1 MKGLETPTLTPV
13 TLRRVIWIQ
22 VALTVIGLIVWGLA
36 RNRLGLLSFTFGAL
50 ISTACFFLLTRAI
63 SAASTGRISAVTAV
77 TSVLRL
83 LIAGVII
90 HVILRTY
97 EVLPVAVVCGI
108 LTPVA
113 AITLEAI
120 YELIYART
128 P

>member
-1 MKGLETPTLTPV
+1 MLSLTPA
-13 TLRRVIWIQ
+13 TLRRIVWIQ
-22 VALTVIGLIVWGLA
+22 VALMIAGLIIWGLA
-36 RNRLGLLSFTFGAL
+36 RQRLGLLSFTFGAL
-50 ISTACFFLLTRAI
+50 ISTACFFLLSRAI
-63 SAASTGRISAVTAV
+63 LAATSGRISAVTAV
-77 TSVLRL
+77 TSTLRL

-97 EVLPVAVVCGI
+97 EVLPIAAVCGI

>member
-1 MKGLETPTLTPV
+1 MLSLTPA
-13 TLRRVIWIQ
+13 TLRRIIWIQ
-22 VALTVIGLIVWGLA
+22 VALTVAGLVVWGLA
-36 RNRLGLLSFTFGAL
+36 RHRLGLLSFTFGAL
-50 ISTACFFLLTRAI
+50 VSTACFFLLSRAI
-63 SAASTGRISAVTAV
+63 LAATSGRISAVTAV
-77 TSVLRL
+77 TSTLRL

>member
-1 MKGLETPTLTPV
+1 MLSLTSA
-13 TLRRVIWIQ
+13 TLRRIIWIQ
-22 VALTVIGLIVWGLA
+22 VALMIAGLIIWGLA
-36 RNRLGLLSFTFGAL
+36 RQRLGLLSFTFGAL
-50 ISTACFFLLTRAI
+50 ISTACFFLLSRAI
-63 SAASTGRISAVTAV
+63 LATTSGRISTVTAV
-77 TSVLRL
+77 TSALRL

-108 LTPVA
+108 LTPVT